1 MWLGAFQF
9 LGETINMPIF
19 DFVCTTC
26 QHAFEALVRGS
37 TLPACPSCGGTEIEK
52 QLSLPAIK
60 TSSTHGQAMA
70 AAKRRDKSQGQER
83 MHAQRQYELNHD
95 D

>member
-1 MWLGAFQF
+1 
-9 LGETINMPIF
+9 MPIF
-19 DFVCTTC
+19 DFVCSDC
-26 QHAFEALVRGS
+26 GHQFEALVRGS
-37 TLPACPSCGGTEIEK
+37 QAATCPKCQSVKLEK

-60 TSSTHGQAMA
+60 TEATHGMAMQ
-70 AAKRRDKSQGQER
+70 AAKRRDQSQGAER